1 MPSEV
6 ARSGDNSRVSPA
18 SPAAAQ
24 NASGRRDLSAFAW
37 LSIAAAI
44 ITIALKTGAWTLTGS
59 VGLLSDA
66 AESVVNLVAAVVA
79 LIALKV
85 AARPADKSHHF
96 GHSKAEYFSAAIEG
110 VMIFVAAV
118 FILVSSVQRFVHP
131 APLENIG
138 IGLVISVVASVV
150 NGAVAWVLLRA
161 GRRHR
166 SATLVADG
174 KHLLTDVWTS
184 AGVVLGVALVALTG
198 WERLDP
204 VIAFAV
210 GVNIIVTGWKLL
222 AESVAGLMDVSW
234 SKADNAKLAMLV
246 RRFMTDEIS
255 VHALRTREAGHARYV
270 EMHLLVP
277 GGWTVLHG
285 HDIAEEIEQAIV
297 ARFDGCSVTIHLE
310 PREDPRSYGDYEH
323 EVTIPLE
330 LTDP

>member
-1 MPSEV
+1 MTIKT
-6 ARSGDNSRVSPA
+6 VSATPPA
-18 SPAAAQ
+18 PKIDK
-24 NASGRRDLSAFAW
+24 NAPRRDLTAYAW

-44 ITIALKTGAWTLTGS
+44 TTISLKTGAWVLTGS

-96 GHSKAEYFSAAIEG
+96 GHTKAEYFSAAVEG

-118 FILVSSVQRFVHP
+118 FIIITSVERFIRP
-131 APLENIG
+131 APLENVG
-138 IGLVISVVASVV
+138 IGLIIVTAASVL
-150 NGAVAWVLLRA
+150 NGVVAWVLIRA
-161 GRRHR
+161 GRRYR
-166 SATLVADG
+166 SATLGADG

-204 VIAFAV
+204 LIAFAV

-234 SKADNAKLAMLV
+234 SKEENAQLAKLV
-246 RRFMTDEIS
+246 RAHMTDEIN
-255 VHALRTREAGHARYV
+255 VHALRTREAGHLRYV
-270 EMHLLVP
+270 EMHVLVP
-277 GGWTVLHG
+277 GHWTVMQG
-285 HDIAEEIEQAIV
+285 HDVVEDIEQAIV
-297 ARFDGCSVTIHLE
+297 EKFEGCRVTIHME
-310 PREDPRSYGDYEH
+310 PREDPRAYNDYDH
-323 EVTIPLE
+323 EVALPG
-330 LTDP
+330 D